1 MPEQNNPS
9 QADNGPPKLRTMGV
23 GELLDTVF
31 SLYRAHFWSFFG
43 IASGYFIAM
52 AILISIFFLDDSVG
66 GSVRA
71 AIWVLIIIVV
81 FGISL
86 FVVSRLVLAGAQV
99 YLGRTVSVRDAL
111 RQEGRQFLPYC
122 VGSFLF
128 AVLTIFCVLL
138 ASFVFAFLI
147 VTYIEGSIGT
157 DSIAVGTLNFI
168 VQAFSLFIMV
178 SVAGFFITYWSFF
191 ASATLLEGT
200 PMRVGFRRSRALISG
215 RRWRVIGTVIA
226 IFLLSFAIGFIL
238 RTVFAFLLMLTG
250 LEGVGNFRETVQWM
264 ALWEL
269 PTNLSEL
276 RLSYTLMY
284 LINLGI
290 DTFVTPI
297 WGIGCT
303 LLYFDQR
310 IRKEG
315 FDIEM
320 MATRQES

>member
-111 RQEGRQFLPYC
+111 RQEG
-122 VGSFLF
+122 S
-128 AVLTIFCVLL
+128 TIF
-138 ASFVFAFLI
+138 A
-147 VTYIEGSIGT
+147 
-157 DSIAVGTLNFI
+157 
-168 VQAFSLFIMV
+168 
-178 SVAGFFITYWSFF
+178 
-191 ASATLLEGT
+191 
-200 PMRVGFRRSRALISG
+200 
-215 RRWRVIGTVIA
+215 
-226 IFLLSFAIGFIL
+226 IL
-238 RTVFAFLLMLTG
+238 RRFIFICSPHNFL
-250 LEGVGNFRETVQWM
+250 RS
-264 ALWEL
+264 
-269 PTNLSEL
+269 PHKL
-276 RLSYTLMY
+276 RLRVSHR
-284 LINLGI
+284 NL
-290 DTFVTPI
+290 
-297 WGIGCT
+297 
-303 LLYFDQR
+303 Y
-310 IRKEG
+310 
-315 FDIEM
+315 
-320 MATRQES
+320 